1 MKELYIALNCLVC
14 IVIFWLL
21 IVVITSII
29 LGLLSTRIKRKKIG
43 LNIVLA
49 QKHDISMVLAKELLE
64 LNVNLPVE
72 VKEELNLNKSDFD
85 KFNTQERNQVGKKI
99 SETITLLLEAASSL
113 QEDNSKVNKFVNSL
127 QDIEKQHRHLII
139 SFNNVVSAYNYWVRF
154 IPFRPI
160 SKLFRIKTIRNAE

>member
-21 IVVITSII
+21 IVVITSIV
-29 LGLLSTRIKRKKIG
+29 LGVLSSRIKRKKIG

-49 QKHDISMVLAKELLE
+49 QKYDISLVLAKELMG
-64 LNVNLPVE
+64 LNIQLPEE
-72 VKEELNLNKSDFD
+72 VKKELNLNKTDFD
-85 KFNTQERNQVGKKI
+85 KFNTEERNSVGKKI
-99 SETITLLLEAASSL
+99 SETITLLLEVASSI
-113 QEDNSKVNKFVNSL
+113 QEENSKVNKFVNSL
-127 QDIEKQHRHLII
+127 QDVEKQHRHLII

>member
-14 IVIFWLL
+14 IVIIWIL

-29 LGLLSTRIKRKKIG
+29 LGVLSTRIKRKKIG

>member
-14 IVIFWLL
+14 IVIFWFV

-29 LGLLSTRIKRKKIG
+29 LGVLSTRIKRKKIG

-49 QKHDISMVLAKELLE
+49 QKYDISMVLAKELLE

-85 KFNTQERNQVGKKI
+85 KFNTQERNEVGKKI
-99 SETITLLLEAASSL
+99 SETITLLLEAASSI

-127 QDIEKQHRHLII
+127 QDVEKQHRHLII

>member
-14 IVIFWLL
+14 IVIFWFV

-29 LGLLSTRIKRKKIG
+29 LGVLSTRIKRKKIG

-49 QKHDISMVLAKELLE
+49 QKYDISMVLAKELLE

-127 QDIEKQHRHLII
+127 QDVEKQHRHLII

>member
-21 IVVITSII
+21 IVVITSIV
-29 LGLLSTRIKRKKIG
+29 LGVLSTRIKRKKIG

-99 SETITLLLEAASSL
+99 SETITLLL
-113 QEDNSKVNKFVNSL
+113 
-127 QDIEKQHRHLII
+127 
-139 SFNNVVSAYNYWVRF
+139 
-154 IPFRPI
+154 
-160 SKLFRIKTIRNAE
+160 

>member
-14 IVIFWLL
+14 IVIFWFV

-29 LGLLSTRIKRKKIG
+29 LGVLSTRIKRKKIG

-49 QKHDISMVLAKELLE
+49 QKYDISMVLAKELLE

-99 SETITLLLEAASSL
+99 SETITLLLEAASSI

-127 QDIEKQHRHLII
+127 QDVEKQHRHLII

>member
-14 IVIFWLL
+14 IVIFWFV
-21 IVVITSII
+21 IVVITSIV
-29 LGLLSTRIKRKKIG
+29 LGVLSTRIKRKKIG

-49 QKHDISMVLAKELLE
+49 QKYDISMVLAKELLE
-64 LNVNLPVE
+64 LNVNLPEE
-72 VKEELNLNKSDFD
+72 VKEELNLNKSGFD

-99 SETITLLLEAASSL
+99 SETITLLLEAASSI

-160 SKLFRIKTIRNAE
+160 STLFRIKTIRNAE

>member
-14 IVIFWLL
+14 IVIFWFV

-29 LGLLSTRIKRKKIG
+29 LGVLSTRIKRKKIG

-49 QKHDISMVLAKELLE
+49 QKYDISMVLAKELLE
-64 LNVNLPVE
+64 LNVNLPME

-127 QDIEKQHRHLII
+127 QDVEKQHRHLII